1 MSYLCIQAPNGRSA
15 ISSGCNPADSH
26 QLARRASKWK
36 AVSTRVRVI
45 LGTLA

>member
-15 ISSGCNPADSH
+15 ISSGCNPAHSH
-26 QLARRASKWK
+26 EWPDGQSKWK